1 MASVAMRPCCRSRAL
16 AADCTRIGR
25 SEGAGWGGGEDDDLR
40 DCYANLK
47 HCSGANE
54 PNEE

>member
-1 MASVAMRPCCRSRAL
+1 MASVAMRPCA
-16 AADCTRIGR
+16 
-25 SEGAGWGGGEDDDLR
+25 GAGPSPLTAHTLGGRRGREGGGEDDDLR

-54 PNEE
+54 PNE